1 MAGNGR
7 AGEMRPER
15 LTTSGVVERTF
26 GLDGKVR
33 VTRTTRCFITV
44 WAAFAVLAAGG
55 CSDAPDRSGRGGV
68 PSETSEEPSK
78 TRAAL
83 NLNDAAI
90 ELRTVVEG
98 LEQPL
103 LVTNAR
109 DGSDRQF
116 IVEQV
121 GRIRIVRDGELLA
134 EPFLDVSE
142 FITAG
147 GEQGLLGLA
156 FHPEYRANGRFFIN
170 YTDLEGD
177 TVVAEYQGD
186 SAETDVASP
195 DSARIL
201 LRVDQPYANH
211 NGGAL
216 AFGPDGYLYIALGDG
231 GSGGDPHN
239 NGQRLDTMLGKL
251 LRIDVDSTS
260 GDLPYGIPADN
271 PFVDRDG
278 ARPEIWAYGLRNPW
292 RFAFDGDDIWIG
304 DVGQSQLE
312 EINRMPAARPGLN
325 YGWNVM
331 EGDACYE
338 PPTDCD
344 RDGLVLPVATYTH
357 DDGCSVT
364 GGYVYRG
371 SISSLVGAY
380 VFGDY
385 CSGTVWAVD
394 ASGRAEQDP
403 VQLLSTD
410 YSISSFG
417 LDERGELYV
426 TDLGGT
432 VLQIVEAE

>member
-1 MAGNGR
+1 
-7 AGEMRPER
+7 
-15 LTTSGVVERTF
+15 
-26 GLDGKVR
+26 
-33 VTRTTRCFITV
+33 VTRITRCFITV
-44 WAAFAVLAAGG
+44 WVAFAVLVAGG

-68 PSETSEEPSK
+68 PSERSESSK
-78 TRAAL
+78 APAAL
-83 NLNDAAI
+83 DLDDAAI

-98 LEQPL
+98 LDQPL
-103 LVTNAR
+103 LVATAG

-121 GRIRIVRDGELLA
+121 GRIRIVRDGELLS

-142 FITAG
+142 VITAG

-156 FHPEYRANGRFFIN
+156 FHPEYQANGRFFIN

-177 TVVAEYQGD
+177 TVVAEYRSE
-186 SAETDVASP
+186 SAGADIASSE
-195 DSARIL
+195 SARVL

-211 NGGAL
+211 NGGGL

-231 GSGGDPHN
+231 GSAGDPHD

-260 GDLPYGIPADN
+260 DDLAYGIPDDN

-278 ARPEIWAYGLRNPW
+278 ARPEVWAYGLRNPW

-304 DVGQSQLE
+304 DVGQNQLE
-312 EINRMPAARPGLN
+312 EINRMPAARAGLN
-325 YGWNVM
+325 YGWNIM

-344 RDGLVLPVATYTH
+344 RDDLVLPVTTYTH
-357 DDGCSVT
+357 EDGCSVT

-371 SISSLVGAY
+371 SISALVGAY

-385 CSGTVWAVD
+385 CSGTIWAVD
-394 ASGRAEQDP
+394 ASGPAEQDP
-403 VQLLSTD
+403 VQLISTD
-410 YSISSFG
+410 FSISSFG

-432 VLQIVEAE
+432 VLQVVEAE

>member
-1 MAGNGR
+1 M
-7 AGEMRPER
+7 
-15 LTTSGVVERTF
+15 
-26 GLDGKVR
+26 
-33 VTRTTRCFITV
+33 TRTTRCFITV

-68 PSETSEEPSK
+68 PSETSEESSK

-83 NLNDAAI
+83 SLDDAAI

-103 LVTNAR
+103 LVTNTG

-312 EINRMPAARPGLN
+312 EINRMPAARAGLN

>member
-1 MAGNGR
+1 MARNGR
-7 AGEMRPER
+7 AGEIRLER

-33 VTRTTRCFITV
+33 MTRTTRCFITV
-44 WAAFAVLAAGG
+44 WAVFAVLAAGG

-68 PSETSEEPSK
+68 PSETSEESSK

-83 NLNDAAI
+83 NLDDAAI

-177 TVVAEYQGD
+177 TVVAEYQSD
-186 SAETDVASP
+186 SAEADVASP

-260 GDLPYGIPADN
+260 GDLAYGIPDDN

-312 EINRMPAARPGLN
+312 EINRMPAARAGLN

-357 DDGCSVT
+357 DEGCSVT

-410 YSISSFG
+410 HSISSFG

-432 VLQIVEAE
+432 VLQVVEAE